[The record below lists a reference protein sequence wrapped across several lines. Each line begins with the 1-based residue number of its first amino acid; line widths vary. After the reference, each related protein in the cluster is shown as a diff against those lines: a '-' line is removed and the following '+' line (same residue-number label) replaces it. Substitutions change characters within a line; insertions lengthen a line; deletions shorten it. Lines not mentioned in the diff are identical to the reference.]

1 MFVVLGTVCRKA
13 EEHLWAGVVGWLS
26 CKLQTVLEWTKSFLN
41 VKIISY
47 INSDFLYIYFA
58 NFIGYSSGLN

>member
-26 CKLQTVLEWTKSFLN
+26 CKLYLNGQKSFLN

-58 NFIGYSSGLN
+58 HFIGYSSGLN

>member
-1 MFVVLGTVCRKA
+1 M
-13 EEHLWAGVVGWLS
+13 GWCGGLAF
-26 CKLQTVLEWTKSFLN
+26 LQTVLEWTKSFFN

-58 NFIGYSSGLN
+58 HFIGYSSGLK